1 VKHDDVTRAQKLRG
15 LLERLKQ
22 GKKVQ
27 NRDLQTW
34 LGADG
39 YSGYVDTWAAQKA
52 VRLELASKPDAIVEY
67 EARLKK
73 ANFTYNRAEYYS
85 RTGKRATA
93 KRLFGQA
100 DTQYERLLE
109 RLQEIVAADPSL
121 AAWFDRDTTWDR
133 AANLSLCPSGVPYVV
148 TSKSLQNEARGGGLQ
163 VAKMD
168 KQAVKIWVIE
178 QELAE
183 LQMRVDGVDM
193 NALLAKRRKLDIAAV
208 HPERDSD

>member
-1 VKHDDVTRAQKLRG
+1 MTHDDAKRMAKLQG

-22 GKKVQ
+22 GKNMQ

-39 YSGYVDTWAAQKA
+39 YKDYEEAWAAQLA
-52 VRLELASKPDAIVEY
+52 LRDELGDKPAAIAEY

-73 ANFTYNRAEYYS
+73 ANFTYNRADHYS
-85 RTGKRATA
+85 RTGKQATA

-109 RLQEIVAADPSL
+109 RLQEIVAADPGL

-133 AANLSLCPSGVPYVV
+133 TANLSLCPSGVPYVV

-163 VAKMD
+163 SGKME
-168 KQAVKIWVIE
+168 KRAVKIWVIE
-178 QELAE
+178 QELVYIKRRA
-183 LQMRVDGVDM
+183 DGEGVG
-193 NALLAKRRKLDIAAV
+193 ALLAKRHRLNIADI